1 MQVDET
7 WAKST
12 WAKRMAVK
20 AKRAGLTDLDRFVIA
35 LVLLLLLVMMN
46 IYELFNHDNH
56 VIISMIG
63 LTQNYSTLI

>member
-1 MQVDET
+1 
-7 WAKST
+7 
-12 WAKRMAVK
+12 MAVK